1 MYKGHLAC
9 TVWKKD
15 QEDMLSTVVIRPM
28 RAVDLDKVVEVHRQA
43 FKGFFLD
50 RMGPSF
56 LKQYYAT
63 VMDYPASVTLVADQE
78 GEVVGFATGFKN
90 PAGFYA
96 HFRAR
101 RLRFVPAIL
110 LATLRRPTLI
120 RLVLGNAL
128 RMAGRVE
135 PDPRCGE
142 LSSIGV
148 LARRGGVGSRL
159 LSAFC
164 ESMFSKGADR
174 IILTTDKNENDGTRS
189 FYTAKNFR
197 LMGVERRG
205 DRSLCV
211 YQLDR
216 PDASVT

>member
-1 MYKGHLAC
+1 MAI
-9 TVWKKD
+9 TVA
-15 QEDMLSTVVIRPM
+15 IRPM
-28 RAVDLDKVVEVHRQA
+28 RAVDIHSVVEVHRQA

-50 RMGPSF
+50 RMGPGF

-63 VMDYPASVTLVADQE
+63 VMDYPESVTLVAAQE

-128 RMAGRVE
+128 RMARRVD

-148 LARRGGVGSRL
+148 VARRGGVGSCL

-164 ESMFSKGADR
+164 ESMFCNGVDR
-174 IILTTDKNENDGTRS
+174 IILTTDEKGNDATRR
-189 FYTAKNFR
+189 FYTARNFR
-197 LMGVERRG
+197 LKSVELRG

-211 YQLDR
+211 YELDR
-216 PDASVT
+216 PDASAS